1 MVRTRGIALGAFIG
15 SCAIDVAGL
24 QSVGLAVA
32 VIHRRCHCCSI
43 FWRDAPYPA
52 RLSSYEYLPF
62 KTINTS
68 QLRSLRARL
77 LTFLEEPFLICI

>member
-1 MVRTRGIALGAFIG
+1 MLRTWGIALGAFIG

-32 VIHRRCHCCSI
+32 VIIVAAIAAAFFGETRRT
-43 FWRDAPYPA
+43 R

-62 KTINTS
+62 KAINTS
-68 QLRSLRARL
+68 QLRSLIGR
-77 LTFLEEPFLICI
+77 EPPHLP

>member
-1 MVRTRGIALGAFIG
+1 MVRTWGIALGAFIG

-32 VIHRRCHCCSI
+32 VIIVAAIAAAFFGETRRT
-43 FWRDAPYPA
+43 R

-62 KTINTS
+62 QNYEHFTAAFTKGAPPH
-68 QLRSLRARL
+68 L
-77 LTFLEEPFLICI
+77 P